1 MTARR
6 SPAIAAGLAV
16 VLVLAAA
23 PSTARAQAALTP
35 HDVLRAVDRAL
46 PLIEQARRDVDA
58 AAGDLVSARGA
69 FDLSLSATGRR
80 LDGEYGNS
88 RLTTMLEQPLTTW
101 GATAYG
107 GYRAGRGTFADYDG
121 KAETTGSG
129 EILAGLEVPLLRGRA
144 IDGRRAGTA
153 TAELGVERASRQ
165 LDAVRLGHLTAALSS
180 YWDWVAAGRQLA
192 VARALLTLAEVRDTQ
207 LVDAVALGQIAAIE
221 RTDNLRAIFQ
231 RRSALASAQ
240 RLFEQ
245 AAIDLSLYY
254 RGADGA
260 PVRPSLDRLPPLPT
274 AAAGAEPDEAA
285 EVAGALARRPDVQ
298 ARRLSRDRQRV
309 ELRFAEN
316 TQLPTLDFFSE
327 VGRERRESIK
337 GGNSLEVGL
346 TFSLPVQRR
355 KAIGQTLKAQAALSR
370 ADLDLR
376 WVEDQVR
383 AEVQDALSAVRAAA
397 AIRDAVSDEVEVAR
411 ELERLERDRFDL
423 GDSTQFLVNL
433 RELAA
438 ADAAVRDIR
447 AHTDYEKAL
456 ARLDRATGRVLERL
470 PPP

>member
-6 SPAIAAGLAV
+6 LRVLACGLVMALAV
-16 VLVLAAA
+16 GPQLAAA
-23 PSTARAQAALTP
+23 QQPLTP
-35 HDVLRAVDRAL
+35 QEVLRAVERAL

-80 LDGEYGNS
+80 LDGEYDNTRVS
-88 RLTTMLEQPLTTW
+88 TMLEQPLTTW
-101 GATAYG
+101 GATVYG
-107 GYRAGRGTFADYDG
+107 GYRAGRGTFAEYDG
-121 KAETTGSG
+121 KAETTRDG
-129 EILAGLEVPLLRGRA
+129 EVLAGLEVPLLRGRA
-144 IDGRRAGTA
+144 IDSRRAGTA
-153 TAELGVERASRQ
+153 SAELGVERATQQ
-165 LDAVRLGHLTAALSS
+165 LDAARLSHFTTALAS

-207 LVDAVALGQIAAIE
+207 LADSVALGQIAAIE
-221 RTDNLRAIFQ
+221 RTDNQRAIFQ

-245 AAIDLSLYY
+245 AAIDLSLYF

-260 PVRPSLDRLPPLPT
+260 PVRPPLDRLPPLPAT
-274 AAAGAEPDEAA
+274 ATSTEPDEAM
-285 EVAGALARRPDVQ
+285 EVTAALAGRPEVQ
-298 ARRLSRDRQRV
+298 ARRLTRDRQRV
-309 ELRFAEN
+309 ELRLAEN

-327 VGRERRESIK
+327 VGRERRESSK
-337 GGNSLEVGL
+337 GGNSFEIGL

-447 AHTDYEKAL
+447 AQTDFEKAL
-456 ARLDRATGRVLERL
+456 ARLDRATGRVLNRL

>member
-6 SPAIAAGLAV
+6 CQVTAGLLT
-16 VLVLAAA
+16 LVLAMAAA
-23 PSTARAQAALTP
+23 PRAATAQEPLTP
-35 HDVLRAVDRAL
+35 QDVLRAVDRAL

-69 FDLSLSATGRR
+69 FDLSLSASGRR
-80 LDGEYGNS
+80 LDGEYDNT
-88 RLTTMLEQPLTTW
+88 RLSTMLEQPLTTW

-121 KAETTGSG
+121 KADTTGGG
-129 EILAGLEVPLLRGRA
+129 EVLAGLEVPLLRGRA
-144 IDGRRAGTA
+144 IDARRAGTA
-153 TAELGVERASRQ
+153 SAELGVERATRQ
-165 LDAVRLGHLTAALSS
+165 LDAVRLGHFTAALSS

-207 LVDAVALGQIAAIE
+207 LADAVALGQIAAIE
-221 RTDNLRAIFQ
+221 RTDNQRAIFQ

-254 RGADGA
+254 RGPDGA
-260 PVRPSLDRLPPLPT
+260 PLRPSLDRLPPLPAT
-274 AAAGAEPDEAA
+274 SAGVAPDESA
-285 EVAGALARRPDVQ
+285 EVAGALSRRPEVQ
-298 ARRLSRDRQRV
+298 ARRLARDRQRV
-309 ELRFAEN
+309 ELRLAEN

-327 VGRERRESIK
+327 VGRERRESSK
-337 GGNSLEVGL
+337 GGASFELGL

-355 KAIGQTLKAQAALSR
+355 KAIGQTLKAQASLAR

-376 WVEDQVR
+376 WAEDQVR
-383 AEVQDALSAVRAAA
+383 ADVQDALSAVRAAA
-397 AIRDAVSDEVEVAR
+397 AIREAVADEVAVAR
-411 ELERLERDRFDL
+411 ELERLERDKFDL

-456 ARLDRATGRVLERL
+456 ARLDRATGRVLDRL